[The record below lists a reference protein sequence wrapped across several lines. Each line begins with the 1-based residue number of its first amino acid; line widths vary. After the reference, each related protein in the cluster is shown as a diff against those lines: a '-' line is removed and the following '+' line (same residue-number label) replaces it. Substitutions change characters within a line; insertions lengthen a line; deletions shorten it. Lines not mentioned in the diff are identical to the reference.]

1 MLKKYIKIIDLVK
14 EYNALKCHDSRH
26 VDVNRLHKI
35 ESAVTANRYDYLVM
49 EYYDSINVCS
59 DICAQLDTID
69 AALQSTIR
77 IKWTASDLDDEE
89 EMTVD
94 GFMAKVIG
102 MLSSYENPKSE
113 PSLQHLYDIVYANR
127 YYELLLGDI
136 DLKEAYHEALQARER
151 LYKNVMKCVLF

>member
-14 EYNALKCHDSRH
+14 EYNALKCQDSRH
-26 VDVNRLHKI
+26 VDVKLLHKMETVI
-35 ESAVTANRYDYLVM
+35 KTNRYDYLVM

-59 DICAQLDTID
+59 DICAQLDTVED
-69 AALQSTIR
+69 VLQSTVR

-102 MLSSYENPKSE
+102 ILSSYENPKSE

-136 DLKEAYHEALQARER
+136 DLKEAYDEALQARER
-151 LYKNVMKCVLF
+151 LYKHVMKCVLF